1 MPKILLIADSDALWT
16 KRAVEY
22 LLLPAGYEIVI
33 FPIWG
38 HKGQFD
44 DYYREH
50 GVTVYRDPHRLPV
63 IRHIPRVRMWARIA
77 LNARDLAK
85 YGPFDVVHNH
95 YLSQRDLS
103 LGWRVSRRFH
113 ARWVCTFWGSDLL
126 RASDRALR
134 QMLPYLR
141 RCDRLTACNER
152 MRDKLRQ
159 SCGEELYQKTR
170 MTIWGQDG
178 FAAIDGILSNET
190 REDCRTHYGIRPGNY
205 VVSIGYSADNAQ
217 HQLEVVEAL
226 SALPKENL
234 SHMTLVLQQTY
245 VKRDPAYMERV
256 RQAAEA
262 LPCQAVV
269 LRDFLDLTETAR
281 LRLCADL
288 FILAISTDAFAASM
302 QEYLYAGAVF
312 LMGDWLGYPQ
322 LDELGIPI
330 NRFHEYKELPA
341 LVQQAMNG
349 KLQRSTDEQRA
360 LLPAHYSWDAVHK
373 DWLGLYE

>member
-63 IRHIPRVRMWARIA
+63 IRRVPRVRMWARIA
-77 LNARDLAK
+77 LNARKLAQ

-95 YLSQRDLS
+95 YLSQRDLA

-126 RASDRALR
+126 RASDRSLR
-134 QMLPYLR
+134 QTLPYLR

-152 MRDKLRQ
+152 MRDRLRQ
-159 SCGEELYQKTR
+159 SCGEALYQKTR

-178 FAAIDGILSNET
+178 FAAVDRVLSNET
-190 REDCRTHYGIRPGNY
+190 REGCRAHYGIRPGNY

-234 SHMTLVLQQTY
+234 SRMTLVLQQTY

-256 RQAAEA
+256 RQAAET

-349 KLQRSTDEQRA
+349 KLQRATDEQRA
-360 LLPAHYSWDAVHK
+360 LLPAHYSWDAVRK

>member
-44 DYYREH
+44 NFYREH
-50 GVTVYRDPHRLPV
+50 DVIVYRDPHRLPV

-178 FAAIDGILSNET
+178 FAAIDRVLAAEG
-190 REDCRTHYGIRPGNY
+190 REACRAYYGIRKDSY

-234 SHMTLVLQQTY
+234 S
-245 VKRDPAYMERV
+245 
-256 RQAAEA
+256 
-262 LPCQAVV
+262 
-269 LRDFLDLTETAR
+269 
-281 LRLCADL
+281 
-288 FILAISTDAFAASM
+288 I
-302 QEYLYAGAVF
+302 
-312 LMGDWLGYPQ
+312 
-322 LDELGIPI
+322 
-330 NRFHEYKELPA
+330 
-341 LVQQAMNG
+341 
-349 KLQRSTDEQRA
+349 
-360 LLPAHYSWDAVHK
+360 
-373 DWLGLYE
+373 

>member
-50 GVTVYRDPHRLPV
+50 DVTVYRDPHRLPV

-178 FAAIDGILSNET
+178 FAAIDRVLSTET
-190 REDCRTHYGIRPGNY
+190 REDCRAHYGIRPGNY

-262 LPCQAVV
+262 LPCQVVV
-269 LRDFLDLTETAR
+269 LRDFLDLTETAW

-322 LDELGIPI
+322 LDELCIPI

-349 KLQRSTDEQRA
+349 KLQRATDEQRA

>member
-50 GVTVYRDPHRLPV
+50 GVTVYKDSHRLPV
-63 IRHIPRVRMWARIA
+63 IRFIPRVRMWARIA
-77 LNARDLAK
+77 LNARALAK
-85 YGPFDVVHNH
+85 LGPFDVVHNH
-95 YLSQRDLS
+95 YLSQRDLA
-103 LGWRVSRRFH
+103 LGQRIARRFH

-170 MTIWGQDG
+170 MAIWGQDG

-190 REDCRTHYGIRPGNY
+190 REDCRAHYGIRPGNY

-226 SALPKENL
+226 SALPKETL

>member
-1 MPKILLIADSDALWT
+1 MPKILLIADSDALWA

-44 DYYREH
+44 NFYREH
-50 GVTVYRDPHRLPV
+50 DVIVYRDPHRLPV

-95 YLSQRDLS
+95 YLSQRDLA
-103 LGWRVSRRFH
+103 LGLRVSRRFH

-190 REDCRTHYGIRPGNY
+190 REDCRAHYGIRPGNY

-262 LPCQAVV
+262 LPCQVVV

-349 KLQRSTDEQRA
+349 KLQRATDEQRA

>member
-50 GVTVYRDPHRLPV
+50 GVTVYKDSHRLPV
-63 IRHIPRVRMWARIA
+63 IRLIPRVRMWARIA

-85 YGPFDVVHNH
+85 LGPFDVVHNH
-95 YLSQRDLS
+95 YLSQRDLA
-103 LGWRVSRRFH
+103 LGLRVSRRFH

-190 REDCRTHYGIRPGNY
+190 REDCRAHYGIRPGNY

-226 SALPKENL
+226 SALPKETL

-349 KLQRSTDEQRA
+349 KLQRATDEQRA
-360 LLPAHYSWDAVHK
+360 LLPAHYSWDAVRK

>member
-44 DYYREH
+44 NFYREH

-190 REDCRTHYGIRPGNY
+190 REDCRAHYGIRPGNY

-262 LPCQAVV
+262 LPCQVVV

-349 KLQRSTDEQRA
+349 KLQRATDEQRA

>member
-50 GVTVYRDPHRLPV
+50 GVTVYKDSHRLPV
-63 IRHIPRVRMWARIA
+63 IRFIPRVRMWARIA

-95 YLSQRDLS
+95 YLSQRDLA
-103 LGWRVSRRFH
+103 LGLRVSRRFH

-190 REDCRTHYGIRPGNY
+190 REDCRAHYGIRPGNY

-226 SALPKENL
+226 SALPEETL
-234 SHMTLVLQQTY
+234 ARMTLVLQQTY

-262 LPCQAVV
+262 LPCQTVV

-349 KLQRSTDEQRA
+349 KLQRATDEQRA
-360 LLPAHYSWDAVHK
+360 LLPAHYSWDAVRK
-373 DWLGLYE
+373 DWLGLYG

>member
-44 DYYREH
+44 NFYREH

-63 IRHIPRVRMWARIA
+63 ICHIPRVRMWARIA

-85 YGPFDVVHNH
+85 LGPFDVVHNH
-95 YLSQRDLS
+95 YLSQRDLA
-103 LGWRVSRRFH
+103 LGQRIARRFH

-178 FAAIDGILSNET
+178 FAAIDRVLSNET
-190 REDCRTHYGIRPGNY
+190 REDCRAHYGIRPGNY

>member
-63 IRHIPRVRMWARIA
+63 ICHIPRVRMWARIA

-95 YLSQRDLS
+95 YLSQRDLA
-103 LGWRVSRRFH
+103 LGLRVSRRFH

-190 REDCRTHYGIRPGNY
+190 REDCRAHYGIRPGNY

-262 LPCQAVV
+262 LPCQVVV

>member
-44 DYYREH
+44 NFYRER

-63 IRHIPRVRMWARIA
+63 ICHIPRVRMWARIA

-85 YGPFDVVHNH
+85 YGPVDVVHNH
-95 YLSQRDLS
+95 YLSQRDLA
-103 LGWRVSRRFH
+103 LGQRIARRFH

-190 REDCRTHYGIRPGNY
+190 REDCRAHYGIRPGNY

-349 KLQRSTDEQRA
+349 KLQRATDEQRA

>member
-95 YLSQRDLS
+95 YLSQRDLA
-103 LGWRVSRRFH
+103 LGLRVSRRFH

-152 MRDKLRQ
+152 MRNKLLQ
-159 SCGEELYQKTR
+159 SCGEELYQRTR

-190 REDCRTHYGIRPGNY
+190 REDCRAHYGIRPGNY

-360 LLPAHYSWDAVHK
+360 LLPAHYSWDAVRK

>member
-44 DYYREH
+44 NFYREH

-95 YLSQRDLS
+95 YLSQRDLA
-103 LGWRVSRRFH
+103 LGLRVSRRFH

-349 KLQRSTDEQRA
+349 KLQRATDEQRA
-360 LLPAHYSWDAVHK
+360 MLPAHYSWDAVRK
-373 DWLGLYE
+373 EWLGLYG

>member
-63 IRHIPRVRMWARIA
+63 ICHIPRVRMWARIA

-95 YLSQRDLS
+95 YLSQRDLA
-103 LGWRVSRRFH
+103 LGLRVSRRFH

-190 REDCRTHYGIRPGNY
+190 REDCRAHYGIRPGNY

-226 SALPKENL
+226 SALPKETL

-349 KLQRSTDEQRA
+349 KLQRATDEQRA

>member
-44 DYYREH
+44 NFYREH

-95 YLSQRDLS
+95 YLSQRDLA

-170 MTIWGQDG
+170 ITIWGQDG
-178 FAAIDGILSNET
+178 FAAIDRVLSTET
-190 REDCRTHYGIRPGNY
+190 REDCRAHYGIRPGNY

-226 SALPKENL
+226 SALPKETL

-262 LPCQAVV
+262 LPCQVVV

-349 KLQRSTDEQRA
+349 KLQRATDEQRA
-360 LLPAHYSWDAVHK
+360 LLPAHYSWDAVRK
-373 DWLGLYE
+373 DWLGLYG

>member
-63 IRHIPRVRMWARIA
+63 IRHIPRARMWARIA

-95 YLSQRDLS
+95 YLSQRDLA
-103 LGWRVSRRFH
+103 LGLRVSRRFH

-190 REDCRTHYGIRPGNY
+190 REDCRAHYGIRPGNY

-262 LPCQAVV
+262 LPCQVVV

>member
-95 YLSQRDLS
+95 YLSQRDLA
-103 LGWRVSRRFH
+103 LGLRVSRRFH

-152 MRDKLRQ
+152 MRDKLCQ

-190 REDCRTHYGIRPGNY
+190 REDCRAHYGIRPGNY

-226 SALPKENL
+226 SALPKETL

-262 LPCQAVV
+262 LPCQVVV

-349 KLQRSTDEQRA
+349 KLQRATDEQRA
-360 LLPAHYSWDAVHK
+360 MLPAHYSWDAVRK
-373 DWLGLYE
+373 EWLGLYG

>member
-63 IRHIPRVRMWARIA
+63 IRHIPRARMWARIA

-95 YLSQRDLS
+95 YLSQRDLA
-103 LGWRVSRRFH
+103 LGLRVSRRFH

-178 FAAIDGILSNET
+178 FAAIDEILSNET
-190 REDCRTHYGIRPGNY
+190 REGCRAHYGIRPGNY

-262 LPCQAVV
+262 LPCQTVV
-269 LRDFLDLTETAR
+269 LRDFLSLADTAR

>member
-190 REDCRTHYGIRPGNY
+190 REDCRAHYGIRPGNY

-226 SALPKENL
+226 SALPKETL

-262 LPCQAVV
+262 MPCQAVV
-269 LRDFLDLTETAR
+269 LRDFLDLTENAR

-341 LVQQAMNG
+341 LIQQAMNG
-349 KLQRSTDEQRA
+349 KLQRATDEQRA

>member
-50 GVTVYRDPHRLPV
+50 GVTVYKDSHRLPV
-63 IRHIPRVRMWARIA
+63 IRFIPRVRMWARIA

-85 YGPFDVVHNH
+85 LGPFDVVHNH
-95 YLSQRDLS
+95 YLSQRDLA
-103 LGWRVSRRFH
+103 LGQRIARRFH

-190 REDCRTHYGIRPGNY
+190 REDCRAHYGIRPGNY

-226 SALPKENL
+226 SALPKETL

-360 LLPAHYSWDAVHK
+360 LLPAHYSWDAVRK
-373 DWLGLYE
+373 DWLGLYG

>member
-44 DYYREH
+44 EYYREH
-50 GVTVYRDPHRLPV
+50 GVTVYKDSHRLPV
-63 IRHIPRVRMWARIA
+63 IRLIPRVRMWARIA

-85 YGPFDVVHNH
+85 LGPFDVVHNH
-95 YLSQRDLS
+95 YLSQRDLA
-103 LGWRVSRRFH
+103 LGQRIARRFH

-178 FAAIDGILSNET
+178 FAAIDRVLSNET
-190 REDCRTHYGIRPGNY
+190 REDCRAHYGIRPGNY

>member
-178 FAAIDGILSNET
+178 FAAIDRVLSNET
-190 REDCRTHYGIRPGNY
+190 REDCRAHYGIRPGNY

>member
-85 YGPFDVVHNH
+85 YGPLDVVHNH
-95 YLSQRDLS
+95 YLSQRDLA
-103 LGWRVSRRFH
+103 LGLRVSRRFH

-178 FAAIDGILSNET
+178 FAAIDRVLAAEG
-190 REDCRTHYGIRPGNY
+190 REACRAYYGIRPGNY

-226 SALPKENL
+226 SALPKETL

-262 LPCQAVV
+262 LPCQTVV

-341 LVQQAMNG
+341 LVEQAMNG
-349 KLQRSTDEQRA
+349 KLSKAADEQRA
-360 LLPAHYSWDAVHK
+360 LLPGHYSWDAVRK

>member
-95 YLSQRDLS
+95 YLSQRDLA
-103 LGWRVSRRFH
+103 LGLRVSRRFH

-190 REDCRTHYGIRPGNY
+190 REDCRAHYGIRPGNY

-226 SALPKENL
+226 SALPKETL

-262 LPCQAVV
+262 LPCQVVV

-349 KLQRSTDEQRA
+349 KLQRATDEQRA
-360 LLPAHYSWDAVHK
+360 MLPAHYSWDAVRK
-373 DWLGLYE
+373 DWLGLYG

>member
-95 YLSQRDLS
+95 YLSQRDLA

-226 SALPKENL
+226 SALPKETL

-262 LPCQAVV
+262 LPCQVVV

-341 LVQQAMNG
+341 LIQQAMNG
-349 KLQRSTDEQRA
+349 KLQRATDEQRA
-360 LLPAHYSWDAVHK
+360 LLPAHYSWDAVRK

>member
-85 YGPFDVVHNH
+85 DGPFDVVHNH
-95 YLSQRDLS
+95 YLSQRDLA
-103 LGWRVSRRFH
+103 LGLRVSRRFH

-190 REDCRTHYGIRPGNY
+190 REDCRAHYGIRPGNY
-205 VVSIGYSADNAQ
+205 VVSIGYSADKAQ

-262 LPCQAVV
+262 LPCQVVV

>member
-95 YLSQRDLS
+95 YLSQRDLA
-103 LGWRVSRRFH
+103 LGLRVSRRFH

-178 FAAIDGILSNET
+178 FAAIDGILSTET
-190 REDCRTHYGIRPGNY
+190 REDCRAHYGIRPGNY

-262 LPCQAVV
+262 LPCQVVV

-341 LVQQAMNG
+341 LIQQAMNG
-349 KLQRSTDEQRA
+349 KLQRATDEQRA
-360 LLPAHYSWDAVHK
+360 LLPAHYSWDAVRK

>member
-44 DYYREH
+44 NFYREH

-95 YLSQRDLS
+95 YLSQRDLA
-103 LGWRVSRRFH
+103 LGLRVSRRFH

-178 FAAIDGILSNET
+178 FAAIDRVLSTET
-190 REDCRTHYGIRPGNY
+190 REDCRAHYGIRPGNY

>member
-190 REDCRTHYGIRPGNY
+190 REDCRTHYGIRPSNY

-226 SALPKENL
+226 SALPKETL

-262 LPCQAVV
+262 LPCQVVV

>member
-190 REDCRTHYGIRPGNY
+190 REDCRAHYGIRPGNY

-349 KLQRSTDEQRA
+349 KLQRATDEQRA
-360 LLPAHYSWDAVHK
+360 LLPAHYSWDAVRK
-373 DWLGLYE
+373 DWLGLYG

>member
-1 MPKILLIADSDALWT
+1 MPKILLIAASDALWT

-50 GVTVYRDPHRLPV
+50 GVTVYKDSHRLPV
-63 IRHIPRVRMWARIA
+63 IRLIPRVRMWARIA

-85 YGPFDVVHNH
+85 LGPFDVVHNH
-95 YLSQRDLS
+95 YLSQRDLA
-103 LGWRVSRRFH
+103 LGLRVSRRFH

-190 REDCRTHYGIRPGNY
+190 REDCRAHYGIRPGNY

>member
-50 GVTVYRDPHRLPV
+50 GVTVYKDSHRLPV
-63 IRHIPRVRMWARIA
+63 IRFIPRVRMWARIA

-85 YGPFDVVHNH
+85 LGPFDVVHNH
-95 YLSQRDLS
+95 YLSQRDLA
-103 LGWRVSRRFH
+103 LGQRIARRFH

-190 REDCRTHYGIRPGNY
+190 REDCRAHYGIRPGNY

-341 LVQQAMNG
+341 LIQQAMNG
-349 KLQRSTDEQRA
+349 KLQRATDEQRA

>member
-95 YLSQRDLS
+95 YLSQRDLA
-103 LGWRVSRRFH
+103 LGLRVSRRFH

-190 REDCRTHYGIRPGNY
+190 RENCRAHYGIRPNNY

-262 LPCQAVV
+262 LPCQTVV

>member
-178 FAAIDGILSNET
+178 FAAIDRVLSTET
-190 REDCRTHYGIRPGNY
+190 REDCRAHYGIRPGNY

-226 SALPKENL
+226 SALPKETL

-256 RQAAEA
+256 RQAAQA
-262 LPCQAVV
+262 LPCQTVV
-269 LRDFLDLTETAR
+269 LRDFLSLADTAR

-341 LVQQAMNG
+341 LIQQAMNR
-349 KLQRSTDEQRA
+349 KLQRATDEQRA
-360 LLPAHYSWDAVHK
+360 LLPAHYSWDAVRK
-373 DWLGLYE
+373 DWLGLYG

>member
-63 IRHIPRVRMWARIA
+63 IRHIPRARMWARIA

-95 YLSQRDLS
+95 YLSQRDLA
-103 LGWRVSRRFH
+103 LGLRVSRRFH

-178 FAAIDGILSNET
+178 FAAIDRVLSNET
-190 REDCRTHYGIRPGNY
+190 REDCRAHYGIRPGNY

-262 LPCQAVV
+262 LPCQVVV

-349 KLQRSTDEQRA
+349 KLQRATDEQRA
-360 LLPAHYSWDAVHK
+360 LLPAHYSWDAVRK
-373 DWLGLYE
+373 DWLGLYG

>member
-262 LPCQAVV
+262 LPCQVVV

-349 KLQRSTDEQRA
+349 KLQRATDEQRA

>member
-1 MPKILLIADSDALWT
+1 MPKILLIADSNALWT

-95 YLSQRDLS
+95 YLSQRDLA
-103 LGWRVSRRFH
+103 LGLRVSRRFH

-190 REDCRTHYGIRPGNY
+190 REDCRAHYGIRPGNY

-226 SALPKENL
+226 SALPKETL

-349 KLQRSTDEQRA
+349 KLQRATDEQRA
-360 LLPAHYSWDAVHK
+360 LLPAHYSWDAVRK
-373 DWLGLYE
+373 DWLGLYG

>member
-95 YLSQRDLS
+95 YLSQRDLA
-103 LGWRVSRRFH
+103 LGLRVSRRFH

-141 RCDRLTACNER
+141 RCDRLTVCNER

-178 FAAIDGILSNET
+178 FAAIDRVLSTET
-190 REDCRTHYGIRPGNY
+190 REDSRAHYDIRPGNY

-226 SALPKENL
+226 SALPKETL

-349 KLQRSTDEQRA
+349 KLQRATDEQRA
-360 LLPAHYSWDAVHK
+360 LLPAHYSWDAVRK
-373 DWLGLYE
+373 DWLGLYG

>member
-63 IRHIPRVRMWARIA
+63 ICHIPRVRMWARIA

-178 FAAIDGILSNET
+178 FAAIDRVLSNET
-190 REDCRTHYGIRPGNY
+190 REDCRAHYSIRPGNY

-262 LPCQAVV
+262 LPCQVVV

-349 KLQRSTDEQRA
+349 KLQRATDEQRA
-360 LLPAHYSWDAVHK
+360 LLPAHYSWDAVRK
-373 DWLGLYE
+373 DWLGLYG